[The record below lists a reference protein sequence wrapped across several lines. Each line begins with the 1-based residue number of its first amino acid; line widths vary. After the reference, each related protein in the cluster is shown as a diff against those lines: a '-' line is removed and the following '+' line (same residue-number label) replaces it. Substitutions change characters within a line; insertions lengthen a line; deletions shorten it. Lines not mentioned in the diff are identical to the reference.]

1 MRLRME
7 KKLPDFFIEKIVE
20 QYGEEVSQE
29 IFQGLKENKKTTF
42 RVNKVKSNVEEVKRI
57 LNDNN
62 IKFENLK
69 FYEDAFIVEKSFEEQ
84 LKKLEIYGSGKI
96 YIQSLSSMLPVLF
109 LAPKDKENILDM
121 CSAPRRKDNSNFEFN

>member
-1 MRLRME
+1 MRLKME
-7 KKLPDFFIEKIVE
+7 KKLPEFFIEKIVE
-20 QYGEEVSQE
+20 QYGEDVSQK

-42 RVNKVKSNVEEVKRI
+42 RVNKVKSNVEEIRRI

-62 IKFENLK
+62 INFDNLK
-69 FYEDAFIVEKSFEEQ
+69 FYEDAFIVEKSFEEK
-84 LKKLEIYGSGKI
+84 LKKLEIYSSGKI

-121 CSAPRRKDNSNFEFN
+121 CAAPRRKDNSNFEFN

>member
-1 MRLRME
+1 M
-7 KKLPDFFIEKIVE
+7 
-20 QYGEEVSQE
+20 
-29 IFQGLKENKKTTF
+29 
-42 RVNKVKSNVEEVKRI
+42 
-57 LNDNN
+57 
-62 IKFENLK
+62 K

-121 CSAPRRKDNSNFEFN
+121 CAAPRRKDNSNFEFN

>member
-1 MRLRME
+1 MRLKME
-7 KKLPDFFIEKIVE
+7 KKLPEFFIEKIVE
-20 QYGEEVSQE
+20 QYGEDVSQK

-42 RVNKVKSNVEEVKRI
+42 RVNKVKSNVEEIRRI

-62 IKFENLK
+62 INFDNLK
-69 FYEDAFIVEKSFEEQ
+69 FYEDAFIGEKSFEEK
-84 LKKLEIYGSGKI
+84 LKKLEIYSSGKI

-121 CSAPRRKDNSNFEFN
+121 CAAPRRKDNSNFEFN